1 MPPKHNLRAQINWLL
16 ANKPFIPP
24 DSPLVVYDTY
34 VPEISTTT
42 PTDVSQPSLTH
53 NFPELVSNNA
63 PVPAAPD
70 ARATTDPKPLPTRA
84 VTHTVDIHKPI
95 PEQAN
100 DSEMARLRATPGSRR
115 PRLILAGMRSSR
127 QAQASSPS
135 DKRVPGDSTPTSV
148 RRTVSKQPAH
158 TEDIEAIDLTS
169 PRTVGVHKNGKK
181 RKSEEFEEDW
191 KQNSSPRPAKAIST
205 VDSADENEDF
215 AHIDELSTV
224 PESPPPPYS
233 TTLPTSRATH
243 AQQLPQSRDPDIVD
257 DDLSLFPL
265 SDDDVFMPDAEI
277 QATPSNRKRKSLG
290 EAPSELPAPARK
302 IGKQTRSPS
311 PKKIAK
317 NGPGVVFNGNQ
328 ASQTQSRKDR
338 VVIMD
343 SEDDE
348 CEAFDDSTLR

>member
-16 ANKPFIPP
+16 AKKPFIPP
-24 DSPLVVYDTY
+24 DSPLVAYDTD

-42 PTDVSQPSLTH
+42 PTDVSQPSL
-53 NFPELVSNNA
+53 NRSFPEPVSNNA
-63 PVPAAPD
+63 HVPVSA

-84 VTHTVDIHKPI
+84 ATHTVDIHKPI
-95 PEQAN
+95 LEQAD

-115 PRLILAGMRSSR
+115 PRLILAGVRSFR

-135 DKRVPGDSTPTSV
+135 DKRVPEDPTPTSV
-148 RRTVSKQPAH
+148 RRTVSKQPTH

-169 PRTVGVHKNGKK
+169 PRAAAVHKKGKK
-181 RKSEEFEEDW
+181 RTSEEFEEDW
-191 KQNSSPRPAKAIST
+191 KQHSSPRPAKAIST

-233 TTLPTSRATH
+233 TTLPTSRAAHTR
-243 AQQLPQSRDPDIVD
+243 QLPQPRDPDIVD

-265 SDDDVFMPDAEI
+265 SDDDIFMPDAEI

-290 EAPSELPAPARK
+290 ETPSELPAPARK

-317 NGPGVVFNGNQ
+317 DGPEVASDGNQ

-338 VVIMD
+338 AVIMD

-348 CEAFDDSTLR
+348 FLN